1 MPEVAESTTNTSSR
15 RRIIREQPQY
25 TPPPRTPYPDEAVL
39 DVLLADIEDIA
50 TGDGLA
56 SRTAEL
62 ARAIW
67 EMQGILLRRRFGDPT
82 VVGSV
87 PEPDPTIVN
96 RLHALERTLATL
108 RRRSTDT
115 YAIQQTVSRNGAQAR
130 IETDAMIVIID
141 CGARVVRAMRE
152 AGLQARVTGTADAE
166 VQ

>member
-1 MPEVAESTTNTSSR
+1 MPEVAESTTTTSR

-25 TPPPRTPYPDEAVL
+25 TPPARTPYPDEAVL

-50 TGDGLA
+50 GGDGLA
-56 SRTAEL
+56 SRTSEL

-82 VVGSV
+82 TQGSV
-87 PEPDPTIVN
+87 GEPDPAITT
-96 RLHALERTLATL
+96 RLHSIERTLSVL

-115 YAIQQTVSRNGAQAR
+115 YGLQAVSRNGAQAR

-141 CGARVVRAMRE
+141 CGARVVRALRE
-152 AGLQARVTGTADAE
+152 AGLQARVTGTADTE
-166 VQ
+166 IQ